1 MADEDLGLMAHLLR
15 RAGFGA
21 SREELEAYA
30 RQGYDEVVED
40 LVDIERCPPVD
51 EDILHRYIGGEGLQ
65 IRVGA
70 WIYRMINSRRPLEE
84 KMALFGHQ
92 VFATGVRQGRAC
104 PGHGRPD
111 RPVSSHRHDQY
122 ARDSARCLH
131 EPGYDQL
138 ARQQ

>member
-21 SREELEAYA
+21 TREELEAYA
-30 RQGYDEVVED
+30 AQGYDEVVED

-51 EDILHRYIGGEGLQ
+51 EDILHRYIGGEGPPV
-65 IRVGA
+65 RVGA
-70 WIYRMINSRRPLEE
+70 WIFRMINSRRPLEE
-84 KMALFGHQ
+84 KMALFWHH
-92 VFATGVRQGRAC
+92 VPRHRIRQGRAC
-104 PGHGRPD
+104 PRHERPD
-111 RPVSSHRHDQY
+111 RSVPSHRHDQY
-122 ARDSARCLH
+122 SRDSARGLH